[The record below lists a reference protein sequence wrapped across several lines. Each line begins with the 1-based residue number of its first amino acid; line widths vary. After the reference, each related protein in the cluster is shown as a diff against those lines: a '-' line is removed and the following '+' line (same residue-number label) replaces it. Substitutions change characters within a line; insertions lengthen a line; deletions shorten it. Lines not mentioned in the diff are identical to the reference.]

1 MKSFFR
7 RFVRL
12 ADGLLPIGVADAHC
26 DIPCG
31 IYHPHD
37 ALQAADTVIK
47 MTTLIQDLEGKGSCD
62 LAACHAMARYVLIK
76 EQHAKKA
83 KDELLILWTDYFKA
97 EHLAAY
103 PDLHTK
109 VWKACKLGSAAKQK
123 VDLAKAR
130 EFKAAIEDI
139 GAIFHET
146 KK

>member
-1 MKSFFR
+1 MKSIFA

-12 ADGLLPIGVADAHC
+12 ADGVLPIGVADAHC

-47 MTTLIQDLEGKGSCD
+47 MTSLIQDLEGKGTCD
-62 LAACHAMARYVLIK
+62 LAACHSMARYVMIK

-83 KDELLILWTDYFKA
+83 KDELLILWTDYFKP
-97 EHLAAY
+97 EHLAAH
-103 PDLHTK
+103 PNLHEK
-109 VWKACKLGSAAKQK
+109 VWKACKLGSATKQN

-130 EFKAAIEDI
+130 EFKAAIEEI
-139 GAIFHET
+139 SAIFHAT